1 MIVLQCNLEVQ
12 SVQYHYSILCA
23 NRICDKYSFE
33 NEKRGVTSLDRDL
46 SCTNNVG
53 NEKRKLK
60 QAENEMLK
68 KLTKITAFSKSD
80 TGKVNKEQELVE
92 EKIEEEVCSC
102 VEEQHPRTKA
112 LFLTFFF
119 NPFMHQL

>member
-23 NRICDKYSFE
+23 NRICDRYSFE
-33 NEKRGVTSLDRDL
+33 NEKKGVTSLDRDL
-46 SCTNNVG
+46 SCTDNGG

-68 KLTKITAFSKSD
+68 KLTKITAF
-80 TGKVNKEQELVE
+80 
-92 EKIEEEVCSC
+92 
-102 VEEQHPRTKA
+102 
-112 LFLTFFF
+112 
-119 NPFMHQL
+119 